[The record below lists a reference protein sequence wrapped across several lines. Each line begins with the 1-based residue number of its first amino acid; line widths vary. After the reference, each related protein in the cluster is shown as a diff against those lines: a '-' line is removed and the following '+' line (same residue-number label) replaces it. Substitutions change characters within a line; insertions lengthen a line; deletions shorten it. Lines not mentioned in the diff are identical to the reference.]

1 MESGAAASSYPL
13 HSWHPHVYAQPPKS
27 PTPHS
32 IAHILGIRDDTR
44 NSDQPLNLS
53 CPGRTTSSPG
63 LAASPRASSA
73 HDAKTAP
80 SPLPALGTPSLP
92 HADAQLALP
101 KGESVLGPERRAQ
114 HAAEAHSPAACRAA
128 PTRARARAPTT
139 GARRP
144 AHRARS
150 RVWWPRAP
158 SPVHHNSSPL
168 ALKNT
173 RKRRAN
179 EALVTPIRRPSAYVK
194 ISLL

>member
-53 CPGRTTSSPG
+53 CPGRTTQPSSPG

-101 KGESVLGPERRAQ
+101 KGEPIVTPGLERRAQ

-150 RVWWPRAP
+150 RLVAARP

-168 ALKNT
+168 ALRVVQRGFHPPKT
-173 RKRRAN
+173 S
-179 EALVTPIRRPSAYVK
+179 SACEG
-194 ISLL
+194 ST